1 MVGCVPLCAGVVLVY
16 PLCSKLIIE
25 FTRTVCGGINQLN
38 ILIWSLG
45 FRLTLHLLLMTG
57 YSLWKLIQPKL
68 EKTVGNFSPVLGSI
82 RSPIPMV
89 SQWFPQLQC
98 FNVSRD
104 NGWKMLCQT
113 WRKGVPKN
121 SLSFYHFISVVI
133 AEFIKY
139 STYLWLLLR
148 SGCLNVICVMQD

>member
-1 MVGCVPLCAGVVLVY
+1 MTWACLSTCYKKWSKDRNKNRKFSVYLYSLVQEDITWWLVVYLCVLVWYWVY
-16 PLCSKLIIE
+16 PLSSKLIIE

-45 FRLTLHLLLMTG
+45 LRLTLHLLLMTG

-68 EKTVGNFSPVLGSI
+68 EKTVGKFSPVLGSI
-82 RSPIPMV
+82 RSQIPMV

-113 WRKGVPKN
+113 WRRVLQK
-121 SLSFYHFISVVI
+121 
-133 AEFIKY
+133 
-139 STYLWLLLR
+139 
-148 SGCLNVICVMQD
+148 